1 MKKKFRG
8 YIFSRPFF
16 GERAPQH
23 IQNLIIKDYC
33 EQKNYLFLLSFT
45 EYRMNN
51 STLMLQSLLRDLKKI
66 DGIVFFSLFQL
77 PEEQS
82 FRIKFLKKI
91 LKQKK
96 EIHFAVE
103 KIIFN
108 NKSQLEQI
116 ENLFTLKKT
125 NIYQEKNFK
134 KIKDILIT
142 NYG

>member
-33 EQKNYLFLLSFT
+33 DKKNYLFLLSFT
-45 EYRMNN
+45 EYRMSN
-51 STLMLQSLLRDLKKI
+51 STLMLQSLIKDLKKI

-77 PEEQS
+77 PESNS
-82 FRIKFLKKI
+82 FRINLLKKI
-91 LKQKK
+91 LKEKK

-108 NKSQLEQI
+108 SKFQIEQI
-116 ENLFTLKKT
+116 ENLFNLKKLNT
-125 NIYQEKNFK
+125 YQEKNFE
-134 KIKDILIT
+134 KIKNYLI
-142 NYG
+142 

>member
-33 EQKNYLFLLSFT
+33 DKKNYLFLLSFT
-45 EYRMNN
+45 EYRMSN
-51 STLMLQSLLRDLKKI
+51 STLMLQSLIKDLKKI

-77 PEEQS
+77 PESNS
-82 FRIKFLKKI
+82 FRINLLKKI
-91 LKQKK
+91 LKEKK
-96 EIHFAVE
+96 EIHFVVE

-108 NKSQLEQI
+108 SKFQIEQI
-116 ENLFTLKKT
+116 ENLFNLKKLNT
-125 NIYQEKNFK
+125 YQEKNFE
-134 KIKDILIT
+134 KIKNYLI
-142 NYG
+142 

>member
-23 IQNLIIKDYC
+23 IQNLVIKDYC
-33 EQKNYLFLLSFT
+33 EKKDYLFLLSFT

-51 STLMLQSLLRDLKKI
+51 STLMLQSLIRDLKKI

-77 PEEQS
+77 PENQS
-82 FRIKFLKKI
+82 FRTKFLKKI

-96 EIHFAVE
+96 AIHFAVE

-108 NKSQLEQI
+108 NKSKVEQV
-116 ENLFTLKKT
+116 ENLFSLKKL
-125 NIYQEKNFK
+125 NNYQEKNFE
-134 KIKDILIT
+134 KIKNFLI
-142 NYG
+142 

>member
-23 IQNLIIKDYC
+23 VQNLVIKDYC
-33 EQKNYLFLLSFT
+33 EQKDYLFLLSFT
-45 EYRMNN
+45 EYRMSN
-51 STLMLQSLLRDLKKI
+51 STLMLQSLLKDLKKI

-77 PEEQS
+77 PENQS
-82 FRIKFLKKI
+82 FRMKLLKKI

-108 NKSQLEQI
+108 NESQLELV
-116 ENLFTLKKT
+116 ENLFSLKKLS
-125 NIYQEKNFK
+125 NYQEKNFE
-134 KIKDILIT
+134 KIKNFLI
-142 NYG
+142 

>member
-33 EQKNYLFLLSFT
+33 DKKNYLFLLSFT
-45 EYRMNN
+45 EYRMSN
-51 STLMLQSLLRDLKKI
+51 STLMLQSLIKDLKKI

-77 PEEQS
+77 PES
-82 FRIKFLKKI
+82 NFFLINLLKKI
-91 LKQKK
+91 LKEKK
-96 EIHFAVE
+96 EIHFVVE

-108 NKSQLEQI
+108 SKFQIEQI
-116 ENLFTLKKT
+116 ENLFNLKKLNT
-125 NIYQEKNFK
+125 YQEKNFE
-134 KIKDILIT
+134 KIKNYLI
-142 NYG
+142 